1 MNLKTKNKVLFIIT
15 FQFIFISIYSQK
27 IEVYKIDNLLNRI
40 HNNSDTTYIV
50 NFWATWC
57 KPCVDE
63 LPDFERIDSIY
74 NKQKIKVLLMSLD
87 FKEELNS
94 KLKPFI
100 MKHKFKSECNIL
112 DEANGNDFINK
123 ISESWSGAIPATVIT
138 KQNKSVNEFYEKKL
152 SFEFII
158 DRLKTNKLIQ
168 NP

>member
-1 MNLKTKNKVLFIIT
+1 
-15 FQFIFISIYSQK
+15 
-27 IEVYKIDNLLNRI
+27 
-40 HNNSDTTYIV
+40 
-50 NFWATWC
+50 
-57 KPCVDE
+57 
-63 LPDFERIDSIY
+63 
-74 NKQKIKVLLMSLD
+74 MSLD
-87 FKEELNS
+87 FREDLNS

-100 MKHKFKSECNIL
+100 MKYKFKSECNIL

-123 ISESWSGAIPATVIT
+123 ISESWSGAIPSTLIT